1 MVSSAL
7 HIITIARQTAML
19 TLQYGTSKRP
29 NSHTSIPVLSAMT
42 LSSADVETA
51 GGRSPVSEMLA
62 LSEATADTTCSQCS
76 TSCLRWRS
84 SSFAAPCEVES
95 SGHTNTECVQW
106 RVNTSVRVRTLKGQ
120 PSVAIG
126 QTTWR

>member
-42 LSSADVETA
+42 LSSADVET

-62 LSEATADTTCSQCS
+62 LSDATADTTYSQCS

-84 SSFAAPCEVES
+84 SSFAAP
-95 SGHTNTECVQW
+95 
-106 RVNTSVRVRTLKGQ
+106 LKGQ